1 MTLFE
6 DIKKDLPNFPDE
18 VVWEWLLPCANN
30 YGWPPKRKKWEGI
43 LLFKA
48 VKFWQVKKW
57 EKQNIDLN
65 RDIFSQETND
75 VFNGLYNTYILDQDN
90 LYSNIEN
97 GKLRFENALSYLLK
111 NGIFPK
117 PIYLLFEQN
126 QYSIADG
133 NHRFVAWYCALQ
145 LAKEIENAG
154 KEEKHKK
161 IEIIQKKLKI
171 KPIAHI
177 PNKQEVWVA
186 Y

>member
-97 GKLRFENALSYLLK
+97 GKLRFKNALSYLLK

-117 PIYLLFEQN
+117 PIY
-126 QYSIADG
+126 
-133 NHRFVAWYCALQ
+133 
-145 LAKEIENAG
+145 
-154 KEEKHKK
+154 
-161 IEIIQKKLKI
+161 
-171 KPIAHI
+171 
-177 PNKQEVWVA
+177 
-186 Y
+186 